1 MKKIFGALFLLQGRK
16 KAVGGRQK
24 KVPDLFFF
32 FFFFFLRDTKNF
44 RGALKIGR
52 LFRAA
57 GGRQVKSATNVTPLS
72 PGSFGDQKGIPGSWP
87 C

>member
-1 MKKIFGALFLLQGRK
+1 MFGALFLLQGRK

-32 FFFFFLRDTKNF
+32 FFRDTKNF
-44 RGALKIGR
+44 RGAKLLTPLKIGR

-72 PGSFGDQKGIPGSWP
+72 
-87 C
+87 